1 MTPVLEARGLT
12 VRAGRATL
20 LDGVSLALAPGELL
34 VVAGPNGAGKS
45 TLLRVLEGDL
55 MPARG
60 EVLLYGRPL
69 TAHRSGEL
77 ARLRAVLPQETALAF
92 PFSVGEVVRMGRW
105 PWLGDPARDEALVAA
120 ALDACDVG
128 ALVAR
133 SVPTLSGGERTRV
146 ALARVLAQ
154 DTPILLLDEP
164 TAALDL
170 RHREA
175 VLRVARARADDGRA
189 VLAVLHDLNLAAA
202 WADRI
207 VLLDRGTVRADGPP
221 GDVLTAD
228 LLSRLYGAPVLVTRH
243 PTRDH
248 PLVVSA

>member
-1 MTPVLEARGLT
+1 MTPVLEARKVT
-12 VRAGRATL
+12 VRAGRARL

-34 VVAGPNGAGKS
+34 AVAGPNGAGKS

-55 MPARG
+55 APARG
-60 EVLLYGRPL
+60 EVLLHGRPL
-69 TAHRSGEL
+69 GAHRPLEL

-92 PFSVGEVVRMGRW
+92 PFSVDEVVRMGRW
-105 PWLGDPARDEALVAA
+105 PWPADPARDEALVGA
-120 ALDACDVG
+120 ALDACDVRT
-128 ALVAR
+128 LVDR
-133 SVPTLSGGERTRV
+133 RVPTLSGGERTRV

-154 DTPILLLDEP
+154 DTAIVLLDEP

-170 RHREA
+170 RHQEA
-175 VLRVARARADDGRA
+175 VLRAARARADDGRA

-207 VLLDRGTVRADGPP
+207 VLLDRGTVCAAGLA
-221 GDVLTAD
+221 GDVLTGD
-228 LLSRLYGAPVLVTRH
+228 LLSRLYGAPVLVSRH

-248 PLVVSA
+248 PLIVSA